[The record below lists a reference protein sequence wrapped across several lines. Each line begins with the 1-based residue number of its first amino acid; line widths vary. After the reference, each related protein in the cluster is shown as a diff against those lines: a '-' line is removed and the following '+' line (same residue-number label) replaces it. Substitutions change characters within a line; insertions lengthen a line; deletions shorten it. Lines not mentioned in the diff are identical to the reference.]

1 MWRRFV
7 FIQVLALG
15 FLVSIP
21 LRSEQMPRITGKS
34 LVGENVSLPSATA
47 GSVTILC
54 IGFSHGSQSQV
65 KPWRERA
72 TKEFQKKARVR
83 VYSIAVLEDAPRFV
97 RGMIVRGMKHGVP
110 AQEHKSFLV
119 VYRGEK
125 GLKQI
130 TRFNDSGQAYILLL
144 DPKGEIQ
151 WRHHGPPTDAAF
163 NELTVRIDSILRSE

>member
-1 MWRRFV
+1 MWRCFV
-7 FIQVLALG
+7 FTQVLALG
-15 FLVSIP
+15 FLVGIP

-34 LVGENVSLPSATA
+34 LAGNQVSLPSATA
-47 GSVTILC
+47 GSVAILC

-72 TKEFQKKARVR
+72 TKEFQEEARVR

-119 VYRGEK
+119 LYRGEK
-125 GLKQI
+125 ELKQI
-130 TRFNDSGQAYILLL
+130 AGFNHSGEAYILLL
-144 DPKGEIQ
+144 GPKGEIE
-151 WRHHGPPTDAAF
+151 WRRHGPPTDAAF
-163 NELTVRIDSILRSE
+163 KELTVRIDSILRSK